1 MFIQNEEENK
11 QLLETIKN
19 YGIITN
25 FNIQKKIQLQKVEPN
40 NGAIYTM
47 KKLNDDR
54 IACGFSNGNIIIFSK
69 EKYGKEIELNNYHK
83 GGHITFLTQLKNG
96 IFISCGSDGKI
107 NFF

>member
-54 IACGFSNGNIIIFSK
+54 IACGLVM
-69 EKYGKEIELNNYHK
+69 EILLSLVKKNMKKKLN
-83 GGHITFLTQLKNG
+83 
-96 IFISCGSDGKI
+96 
-107 NFF
+107 